1 MAKEVS
7 FLIKINDNGG
17 AKRVTADAEEL
28 GRVIRSV
35 QDESEKLKSDILT
48 WANASQAISE
58 LQNSISELQSVMA
71 DLTAAY
77 QVQLVAET
85 QLETIMRQRMG
96 STDEAIQSIKDFCSA
111 QQELGVIGDEVQLS
125 GAQQMATFLK
135 EQQSLE
141 TLIPAMNNLIA
152 QQNGLNATNQ
162 DAVSIGNMMG
172 KAMQGQVEVLQR
184 VGITFDEAQ
193 KQVLQYGTESERAA
207 MLAEVITANVGNMN
221 EELAK
226 TDAGKQKQLEN
237 SLGDIKEQL
246 GGLVQGAMPFVTITA
261 QTMICVTSTIKLV
274 TSLKALNVVLAL
286 TALKATVLAVHERV
300 VSAAQNILAA
310 SGYTAAAGT
319 AALAVAVTALY
330 AALTMGISVVITG
343 IVALFSSMGDEAE
356 DAAQDVDIL
365 KDSTDAFSNASSNAK
380 AEIDM
385 EVSSLA
391 SLINSHKNTSK
402 KIDELNKKYGESFGY
417 HRTAA
422 EWYDTLI
429 SKSKVYCEQMGYEAQ
444 AKVLAS
450 QIAAKQLEKETKE
463 SERYQLG
470 QQYWDG
476 NGNIHY
482 NYENASGGKDYY
494 DQLGGQITQLNNDIA
509 VLQRQ
514 YDSAIQHMI
523 NAQKQLDDSKKKTQI
538 SINNLGVSTTD
549 EIKQEVEQLEKQKSA
564 LQGNDDAERQ
574 RLNRRIGK
582 LQKELKRREE
592 LDKKEQGVTTGKT
605 TPKKTTGSQGSVP
618 EKPIENASTL
628 EDIGKNISYYE
639 NQLKKTNKDDTE
651 KIQSLTN
658 LINKYKELQKAIQ
671 DEINAANRP
680 TSLDTLEDI
689 DAEILYQRQLRQKA
703 SKENLAQIDAE
714 IKRLNDLKTAFEDSS
729 HVKLGKDQITTF
741 EQLDSEVAFYERKLK
756 TATDTERVEIQKQIN
771 SLRELRGEWEETLGA
786 LNVPADIS
794 ALNTM
799 DELDKAI
806 SFYGER
812 QRKASGDEVENIQRT
827 INALQAKRDALA
839 RMTELPSMQQEVG
852 ELDGLSGK
860 SLKMQ
865 LDVIGL
871 EGIQDKIR
879 SLQKMLDDTKNPL
892 GDEQRKEVTKL
903 IQDWSR
909 YEKVLKKS
917 NAKLGDAWAGMK
929 GIGGGVDG
937 ITEALKGNGNAWQT
951 ITGLVDGA
959 IQVYEGINAVVG
971 IIKQLTQATQA
982 SSAATAINTTTTA
995 TNTTVTAANTA
1006 TSATN
1011 TTMKSGEA
1019 IANATASG
1027 AKLAF
1032 PANIVAIALGV
1043 AAVVAALAMISGA
1056 FAEGGIVG
1064 GNSPTGDRLLVR
1076 VNSGEM
1082 ILNAQQQARLFK
1094 LANGA
1099 NVYGPTLALMGEYAG
1114 AKSNPEVIAPLN
1126 KLKSLIGDNGGGG
1139 GGTYEFRVKGKDL
1152 VAVLANET
1160 RINRKST
1167 NIKI

>member
-35 QDESEKLKSDILT
+35 QDESERLKSDILT
-48 WANASQAISE
+48 WSQASQAIDV
-58 LQNSISELQSVMA
+58 LQNAIGDLKNVMA

-152 QQNGLNATNQ
+152 QQNGLNASNQ

-237 SLGDIKEQL
+237 ALGDVKEQL
-246 GGLVQGAMPFVTITA
+246 GGLVQGAMPYVTIAA
-261 QTMICVTSTIKLV
+261 QTLICVTSTIKLA
-274 TSLKALNVVLAL
+274 TSFKALSAVLSISSLRA
-286 TALKATVLAVHERV
+286 AALAVHERMV
-300 VSAAQNILAA
+300 TTAQNILAA

-319 AALAVAVTALY
+319 AALTVAVTALY

-343 IVALFSSMGDEAE
+343 LVTLFSSMGDEAE

-391 SLINSHKNTSK
+391 SLINSHKNTAK

-463 SERYQLG
+463 TERYQLG

-494 DQLGGQITQLNNDIA
+494 DQLGGQISQISNEIA

-523 NAQKQLDDSKKKTQI
+523 EAQKQLDISKKKTQI
-538 SINNLGVSTTD
+538 SIDNLGASTTD

-564 LQGNDDAERQ
+564 LQGSDDAERQ

-605 TPKKTTGSQGSVP
+605 TQKKTTDSQGGVP

-658 LINKYKELQKAIQ
+658 LINKYKELQKTIQ

-680 TSLDTLEDI
+680 TSLGTLEDI

-729 HVKLGKDQITTF
+729 HVTLGKEQINTF

-756 TATDTERVEIQKQIN
+756 TATETERIEIQKQIN

-794 ALNTM
+794 TLNTM
-799 DELDKAI
+799 DELDKAL

-839 RMTELPSMQQEVG
+839 RMTELPSMQQEVA
-852 ELDGLSGK
+852 ELDGMSGK

-892 GDEQRKEVTKL
+892 GDKQRKEVTKL

-929 GIGGGVDG
+929 GIGGGVEG

-959 IQVYEGINAVVG
+959 IQVYEGINSIISIIQTLTAVTG
-971 IIKQLTQATQA
+971 
-982 SSAATAINTTTTA
+982 TANTVTTA
-995 TNTTVTAANTA
+995 SGVAA
-1006 TSATN
+1006 TSAAAAKTAAAPEEIAASVG
-1011 TTMKSGEA
+1011 TTVAVKAEA
-1019 IANATASG
+1019 MAYRELAASEFMAAHAYIPFAGAGIAAGFIAMMQGLVASV
-1027 AKLAF
+1027 AVTPF
-1032 PANIVAIALGV
+1032 AN
-1043 AAVVAALAMISGA
+1043 
-1056 FAEGGIVG
+1056 GGI
-1064 GNSPTGDRLLVR
+1064 
-1076 VNSGEM
+1076 
-1082 ILNAQQQARLFK
+1082 
-1094 LANGA
+1094 
-1099 NVYGPTLALMGEYAG
+1099 VYGPTLALMGEYAG

-1126 KLKSLIGDNGGGG
+1126 KLKSLIGENGGGG
-1139 GGTYEFRVKGKDL
+1139 GGVYELRVKGRDL